1 MLGRIAR
8 HLKISVS
15 AIMDGITQE
24 QADQITELT
33 IQECDVELLKHF
45 KNLKK
50 LKIKN
55 NFLKISKKIL

>member
-33 IQECDVELLKHF
+33 IF
-45 KNLKK
+45 KRYG
-50 LKIKN
+50 N
-55 NFLKISKKIL
+55 NIRFRY